1 MASSL
6 ELKNAADL
14 SFQRNVPMAVL
25 TVTTVSGAN
34 SSIASGSFV
43 AINFDTSLMDNYS
56 GHSSTTNN
64 SRYTAQVA
72 GWYWV
77 RACVSFSN
85 ANATGNRGVQLYV
98 NGTAVAYVFTIVL
111 AGTTANFC
119 GYEASGPV
127 FLNVGDYVEAR
138 AFQSSGS
145 AIGLNAAG
153 NNMSLYWMHS

>member
-1 MASSL
+1 MASAL

-14 SFQRNVPMAVL
+14 SFQRNVPMAIL
-25 TVTTVSGAN
+25 TITTVSAGN
-34 SSIASGSFV
+34 TNMASGSFV
-43 AINFDTSLMDNYS
+43 AVNFDTEQADNYA
-56 GHSSTTNN
+56 GHSNVTNN

-85 ANATGNRGVQLYV
+85 ASATGNRGVWLYV
-98 NGTAVAYVFTIVL
+98 NGSAVAYAFTIV
-111 AGTTANFC
+111 ASGATANFC
-119 GYEASGPV
+119 GYEVNAPI

-145 AIGLNAAG
+145 TLSLNAGG